1 MSESQPSSG
10 THHLPQGQQF
20 PPAPQPGQPYSAPG
34 QQYQNTGQ
42 PYPPASQPAQ
52 PSDRPSQSAQP
63 GQPNAQP
70 GQPNAQ
76 PGQPYAQPGQPYA
89 QPGQPYGTPY
99 PTAGAGT
106 PGSPKGAN
114 PVGRTAFL
122 VAVLSVGF
130 GLVSQLL
137 LQFLYANSIIDW
149 MATGAVPSI
158 LNFLVFVGAAT
169 GLVLGIAALRRPG
182 PHLLAAI
189 AIGISVNTVLGT
201 LASGLSSVFYNF
213 F

>member
-1 MSESQPSSG
+1 MSESQPSAG
-10 THHLPQGQQF
+10 THHLPEGQQF
-20 PPAPQPGQPYSAPG
+20 PPAPHPGQPYSAPG
-34 QQYQNTGQ
+34 QQYQNSGQ
-42 PYPPASQPAQ
+42 PYPPASQPTQ
-52 PSDRPSQSAQP
+52 PSDRPSQS
-63 GQPNAQP
+63 
-70 GQPNAQ
+70 
-76 PGQPYAQPGQPYA
+76 AQPGQPYA

-99 PTAGAGT
+99 PTVGTGT

-137 LQFLYANSIIDW
+137 LQFFYANSIIDW
-149 MATGAVPSI
+149 MAMGAVPSI

-169 GLVLGIAALRRPG
+169 GLVLGIAALRRPA

-189 AIGISVNTVLGT
+189 AIGLAVNTVLGT

>member
-42 PYPPASQPAQ
+42 PYPPTSQPAQ

-63 GQPNAQP
+63 GQPY
-70 GQPNAQ
+70 AQ

-89 QPGQPYGTPY
+89 QPGQPYGTPH
-99 PTAGAGT
+99 PTAGSGT

-114 PVGRTAFL
+114 PLGRTAFL

-149 MATGAVPSI
+149 IAMGAVPSI

-169 GLVLGIAALRRPG
+169 GIVLGIAALRRPA

-189 AIGISVNTVLGT
+189 AIGLAVNTVLGT